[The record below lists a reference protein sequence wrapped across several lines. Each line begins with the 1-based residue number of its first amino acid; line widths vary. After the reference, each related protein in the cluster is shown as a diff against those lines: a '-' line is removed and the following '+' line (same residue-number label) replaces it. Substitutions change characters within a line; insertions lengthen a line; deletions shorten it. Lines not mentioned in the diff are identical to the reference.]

1 MGNIYHTVKCLLFQF
16 KKKCCQLC
24 SFLIHNTLCI
34 PSNDLF
40 SHSCLPHQSLQV
52 TYQAPNQHRLSLTN
66 NSISYFQLVVYF
78 LFLLLLP
85 LYMFFNS
92 TIKKNEIYGQFFIKK
107 INKTLRIVIL
117 TKKNTCMEFIAQNIS
132 KFTHKDKKK
141 RNTACD
147 ILKKTMTSLMFENIK
162 TCNFILC
169 KVYHFVFK

>member
-1 MGNIYHTVKCLLFQF
+1 M
-16 KKKCCQLC
+16 C

-40 SHSCLPHQSLQV
+40 SHSCLPHQSQQV
-52 TYQAPNQHRLSLTN
+52 TYQAPNQHWLSLTN

-92 TIKKNEIYGQFFIKK
+92 TVKKNEIYGQFFILK

-117 TKKNTCMEFIAQNIS
+117 TQKNPLAWNLL
-132 KFTHKDKKK
+132 HKIFQYSHIRIKKK
-141 RNTACD
+141 G
-147 ILKKTMTSLMFENIK
+147 ILHVKFLNKQWP
-162 TCNFILC
+162 C
-169 KVYHFVFK
+169 

>member
-40 SHSCLPHQSLQV
+40 SHSCLPHQSQQV

-92 TIKKNEIYGQFFIKK
+92 TVKKMKFMDNFLFKK

-117 TKKNTCMEFIAQNIS
+117 TKKTTCMEIIAQNIS
-132 KFTHKDKKK
+132 IFSHKDKKK
-141 RNTACD
+141 KG
-147 ILKKTMTSLMFENIK
+147 ILHVKFLNKQ
-162 TCNFILC
+162 
-169 KVYHFVFK
+169 

>member
-1 MGNIYHTVKCLLFQF
+1 MWQYYDSSSALKLISLWFSIWSTSQSALWVCYRAPYIQESIAQVIVPKNPLIILMGNIYHTVKCLLFQF
-16 KKKCCQLC
+16 LKKCCQLC

-40 SHSCLPHQSLQV
+40 SHSCLPHQSQQV

-92 TIKKNEIYGQFFIKK
+92 TVKKMKFMDNFLFKK
-107 INKTLRIVIL
+107 L
-117 TKKNTCMEFIAQNIS
+117 TK
-132 KFTHKDKKK
+132 H
-141 RNTACD
+141 
-147 ILKKTMTSLMFENIK
+147 
-162 TCNFILC
+162 
-169 KVYHFVFK
+169 